1 MTKKTVKKR
10 KVRRVV
16 LGVGHP
22 WFSGNGF
29 TNVALTVTP
38 VASSILLRT
47 FEWKNLK
54 IDNLG
59 NWSKIRLVAEVI
71 KEK

>member
-1 MTKKTVKKR
+1 MKKKTAKKR

-29 TNVALTVTP
+29 TNVALTKTP
-38 VASSILLRT
+38 AAVSILLRT
-47 FEWKNLK
+47 FEWKSLDIN
-54 IDNLG
+54 NLG
-59 NWSKIRLVAEVI
+59 NWNKIRLVAEVI
-71 KEK
+71 K